1 MVGHIF
7 TAELWDY
14 EADQPGSWHF
24 LTLPMGVADD
34 LSADAGPRR
43 GFGSIRVEARIGD
56 TTWHTSLFP
65 DSKSGSL
72 FAARQEAGEVGRGHR
87 TRVDLRGGAAPNPV
101 LRGPAAPLWS

>member
-43 GFGSIRVEARIGD
+43 GFGSIRVEARMG
-56 TTWHTSLFP
+56 T
-65 DSKSGSL
+65 
-72 FAARQEAGEVGRGHR
+72 RRGTPRSSR
-87 TRVDLRGGAAPNPV
+87 TRKAAPYLLPV
-101 LRGPAAPLWS
+101 KKQVRLAEDIEPGSTCEVALRLIPS

>member
-1 MVGHIF
+1 M
-7 TAELWDY
+7 APSSRCRW
-14 EADQPGSWHF
+14 
-24 LTLPMGVADD
+24 GVADD

-72 FAARQEAGEVGRGHR
+72 LLPVKKQVRLAEDIEPGSTCEVA
-87 TRVDLRGGAAPNPV
+87 LRLIP
-101 LRGPAAPLWS
+101 S

>member
-72 FAARQEAGEVGRGHR
+72 LLPVKKQVRLAEDIEPGSTCEVA
-87 TRVDLRGGAAPNPV
+87 LRLIP
-101 LRGPAAPLWS
+101 S